1 MIKWLGTVSSI
12 IGAFLV
18 ASGLFF
24 IGYIAFLIGSI
35 SWCIIGIKQSDK
47 ALITLNAT
55 FLVAN
60 ILGFVNNVRI
70 C

>member
-24 IGYIAFLIGSI
+24 VGYIAFLIGSI
-35 SWCIIGIKQSDK
+35 SWCVIGIRQSDN
-47 ALITLNAT
+47 ALIALNVT

-60 ILGFVNNVRI
+60 ILGFVNNV
-70 C
+70 